1 VEIIYQ
7 FFNSFPND
15 FCYQEKWSLWR
26 VIFSSE
32 DTLFLREGFRVSS
45 LLLKILLPLKF
56 NFIFLCFF
64 FSSLTFCNTIIV
76 SKDGQVRTIAAA
88 IKLAIDYDTITIKP
102 GEYSEGNIIVDKK
115 VKLIGENFPVVD
127 GKGVG
132 EIFTVTSNDVHIS
145 GLLIKNS
152 GISYLQ
158 ENAGVRLTEVRNC
171 FVTNNKFINN
181 FFAIYLAKSA
191 RCEIS
196 DNYIESIKK
205 RETNSGNG
213 IHLWYCRDITIE
225 NNKIFNHRDGIYFE
239 FVRNGK
245 ITNNYSENNLRY
257 GLHFMFS
264 DSCEYTNNTFKNNG
278 AGVAVMYTKNVL
290 MLKNNFLH
298 NWGPAS
304 YGILLKE
311 ISDSRIEKNNFDENS
326 IGLYMEGCSR
336 VTVEQN
342 NFAKNGWA
350 LKLMANS
357 MNNYFYD
364 NNFVANSFDIS
375 TNSRQNFNTF
385 EKNYW
390 ADYKGY
396 DLNKDGYGD
405 VPFRPVTMFSML
417 IESHP
422 TSLVLLRSLF
432 IDILNI
438 AESIIP
444 AITPEALTDPKPRMR
459 MIN

>member
-1 VEIIYQ
+1 MTHLNHIGNWVNIYYFLFIIFILNISVVAKTIFISNKGPVKSITKAIQ
-7 FFNSFPND
+7 QAGD
-15 FCYQEKWSLWR
+15 F
-26 VIFSSE
+26 
-32 DTLFLREGFRVSS
+32 DTLV
-45 LLLKILLPLKF
+45 
-56 NFIFLCFF
+56 
-64 FSSLTFCNTIIV
+64 
-76 SKDGQVRTIAAA
+76 
-88 IKLAIDYDTITIKP
+88 IKKGDYA
-102 GEYSEGNIIVDKK
+102 EGNIIVNK
-115 VKLIGENFPVVD
+115 KLIIIGEDFPIID
-127 GKGVG
+127 GKAIG
-132 EIFTVTSNDVHIS
+132 EIFTVKSNDVHIS
-145 GLLIKNS
+145 GLQIQNS
-152 GISYLQ
+152 GISYLE
-158 ENAGVRLTEVRNC
+158 ENAGVRLDEVRNC
-171 FVTNNKFINN
+171 SVTNNRFINN
-181 FFAIYLAKSA
+181 FFAVYLAKSA
-191 RCEIS
+191 DCIIAN
-196 DNYIESIKK
+196 NYISSMKK

-245 ITNNYSENNLRY
+245 IINNDSENNLRY

-264 DSCEYTNNTFKNNG
+264 DSCKYTNNTFKNNG

-290 MLKNNFLH
+290 MTENHFEH

-311 ISDSRIEKNNFDENS
+311 ISDSKIEKNIFDENS

-336 VTVEQN
+336 VTIEKN
-342 NFAKNGWA
+342 NFTQNGWA

-357 MNNYFYD
+357 MDNFFYD
-364 NNFVANSFDIS
+364 NNFMTNSFNIS

-390 ADYKGY
+390 DDYKGY
-396 DLNKDGYGD
+396 DLDKDSFGD
-405 VPFRPVTMFSML
+405 VPFRPVTMFSMM

-422 TSLVLLRSLF
+422 ISLVLLRSLF

-444 AITPEALTDPKPRMR
+444 AITPEALIDPKPRMR
-459 MIN
+459 MAN

>member
-1 VEIIYQ
+1 MSNQI
-7 FFNSFPND
+7 
-15 FCYQEKWSLWR
+15 KL
-26 VIFSSE
+26 IFILIC
-32 DTLFLREGFRVSS
+32 TLY
-45 LLLKILLPLKF
+45 
-56 NFIFLCFF
+56 
-64 FSSLTFCNTIIV
+64 SSLTFTKEIIV
-76 SKDGQVRTIAAA
+76 SQTGSINTITEA
-88 IKLAIDYDTITIKP
+88 IKQANDFDTVVVKKS
-102 GEYSEGNIIVDKK
+102 EYAEGNIIIDKK
-115 VKLIGENFPVVD
+115 ITLTGEDFPVID

-145 GLLIKNS
+145 GLVIKNS
-152 GISYLQ
+152 GISYLE
-158 ENAGVRLTEVRNC
+158 ENAGVRLDDVQNC
-171 FVTNNKFINN
+171 SIIKNKFINN

-191 RCEIS
+191 HCIVS
-196 DNYIESIKK
+196 SNYISGVKK

-225 NNKIFNHRDGIYFE
+225 DNRIYNHRDGIYFE
-239 FVRNGK
+239 FVRHGK
-245 ITNNYSENNLRY
+245 IVNNESENNLRY

-290 MLKNNFLH
+290 MTENHFEH

-311 ISDSRIEKNNFDENS
+311 ISDSRIEKNIFDENS

-336 VTVEQN
+336 VTIERN
-342 NFAKNGWA
+342 NFSRNGWA

-357 MNNYFYD
+357 MENYFYN

-375 TNSRQNFNTF
+375 TNSRQSFNTF

-390 ADYKGY
+390 AEYDGY
-396 DLNKDGYGD
+396 DLDKDGFGD
-405 VPFRPVTMFSML
+405 VPFRPVTMFSMM

-422 TSLVLLRSLF
+422 TSLVLLHSLF

-459 MIN
+459 MVN

>member
-1 VEIIYQ
+1 MMLKNN
-7 FFNSFPND
+7 NSV
-15 FCYQEKWSLWR
+15 L
-26 VIFSSE
+26 
-32 DTLFLREGFRVSS
+32 LFLSVF
-45 LLLKILLPLKF
+45 ILL
-56 NFIFLCFF
+56 
-64 FSSLTFCNTIIV
+64 STLTFSETIIV
-76 SKDGQVRTIAAA
+76 SKGSQIKSITEA
-88 IKLAIDYDTITIKP
+88 ISRSNDFDTIKVMK
-102 GEYSEGNIIVDKK
+102 GEYAEGNITVNKK
-115 VKLIGENFPVVD
+115 LTLIGEDFPVVD
-127 GKGVG
+127 GEGVG

-152 GISYLQ
+152 GISYLE
-158 ENAGVRLTEVRNC
+158 ENAGVRLDEVRNC
-171 FVTNNKFINN
+171 SITNNKFINN

-191 RCEIS
+191 ECIVS
-196 DNYIESIKK
+196 NNYISSVKK

-245 ITNNYSENNLRY
+245 IINNYSENNLRY

-278 AGVAVMYTKNVL
+278 AGVAVMYTNNVL
-290 MLKNNFLH
+290 MTENNFVH

-311 ISDSRIEKNNFDENS
+311 ISDSKIEKNIFNENS

-336 VTVEQN
+336 VNIERN
-342 NFAKNGWA
+342 SFSRNGWA

-357 MNNYFYD
+357 MENYFYN
-364 NNFVANSFDIS
+364 NNFVANSFNIS

-390 ADYKGY
+390 DDYKGY

-405 VPFRPVTMFSML
+405 VPFRPVTMFSMM

-422 TSLVLLRSLF
+422 SSLVLLHSLF
-432 IDILNI
+432 IDILNV

-444 AITPEALTDPKPRMR
+444 AITPEALTDPNPRMR
-459 MIN
+459 MVY